1 MIIITLDIMVMVQ
14 RVTVKKTT
22 KKKIGNR
29 ELHMDNGRK
38 ALKQQRRRRKSLLH
52 CVTHSGVH
60 FMVFVLFDVY
70 SSSLCGTLV
79 FLACCL
85 SESTRIQIHSTIH
98 NPQIPN
104 SITNKNPNSITNNI
118 LSTDYG
124 RDLRVWI
131 FF

>member
-70 SSSLCGTLV
+70 SSSLCGMMMGVGGGYHGCGVRGGLHV
-79 FLACCL
+79 
-85 SESTRIQIHSTIH
+85 
-98 NPQIPN
+98 
-104 SITNKNPNSITNNI
+104 
-118 LSTDYG
+118 
-124 RDLRVWI
+124 
-131 FF
+131 

>member
-70 SSSLCGTLV
+70 SSSLCGMMMGVGGGSRWGCAEGGHTRDNSDAEGGRTDSSSLCGQYV
-79 FLACCL
+79 PIERSAN
-85 SESTRIQIHSTIH
+85 ESNR
-98 NPQIPN
+98 
-104 SITNKNPNSITNNI
+104 
-118 LSTDYG
+118 
-124 RDLRVWI
+124 
-131 FF
+131 